1 MSSAELPQLPAMID
15 VTPILTKF
23 SARGC
28 SVMSSACVWTSMNPG
43 ATTSPV
49 ASIASRPSCLE
60 KVPTAATLPSLIP
73 TSARRAAAPVPST
86 TRPPTTT
93 RSNRGGVCGCAVIQ
107 AAKRTAAVPRLASM
121 GRILSRGEGWS
132 RRGRR
137 GRRTRNRLNSET
149 QRHGGGIRVHG
160 DEPGRRIPPAD
171 DGPSHRA
178 TRHAAARSVAT

>member
-1 MSSAELPQLPAMID
+1 
-15 VTPILTKF
+15 
-23 SARGC
+23 
-28 SVMSSACVWTSMNPG
+28 MNPG

-107 AAKRTAAVPRLASM
+107 AAKSTAAVPRLASM

-137 GRRTRNRLNSET
+137 GRRARNRLNSET
-149 QRHGGGIRVHG
+149 QRHGEVGN
-160 DEPGRRIPPAD
+160 GRRHSPAD
-171 DGPSHRA
+171 DGPAIGRA
-178 TRHAAARSVAT
+178 VRWTDTPRTQAQEHQSGGLGFAACQSIARRASAAASASQTLPRIA

>member
-60 KVPTAATLPSLIP
+60 KVPTAVTLPSLIP

-132 RRGRR
+132 RRDGGDGGHGKGSTRR
-137 GRRTRNRLNSET
+137 LRGTENCC
-149 QRHGGGIRVHG
+149 
-160 DEPGRRIPPAD
+160 PGSAL
-171 DGPSHRA
+171 HFRA
-178 TRHAAARSVAT
+178 IGSRAQP